1 MKGKTAVVTG
11 AGSGIGRALSLA
23 MAKRGAHVVVTDIDE
38 ESARRVA
45 AECGPG
51 ASARHLDVREA
62 QAVQQTIDETVRDH
76 GAIHYLFNNAGI
88 GVAGEV
94 DEIPLAGW
102 DLIIDVNLRGV
113 IHGVAAAYPHMVRQG
128 FGHIVNTAS
137 LAGLGGVPLMAPYS
151 MTKHAVVGLSTS
163 LRHEAKA
170 RGVRVSVLCP
180 GAVETPLLDR
190 NKIYGVGYD
199 VWVPNVRRY
208 LERLGG
214 PPYSAEK
221 LAVETLAAVERNR
234 GIIVIPGRARMTWR
248 ISRYFPSVVDK
259 VFPGAIAAER
269 AERKRSRNQPGLV
282 TDDYPPTTE
291 H

>member
-23 MAKRGAHVVVTDIDE
+23 MAKRGARVIVTDIHE
-38 ESARRVA
+38 ESACRVA
-45 AECGPG
+45 AECGPL
-51 ASARHLDVREA
+51 ATARRVDVREA
-62 QAVQQTIDETVRDH
+62 PAVQAAIDETVRNH
-76 GAIHYLFNNAGI
+76 GAIDYLFNNAGI

-137 LAGLGGVPLMAPYS
+137 LAGLGGAPLMAPYCT
-151 MTKHAVVGLSTS
+151 TKYAVVGLSTS

-180 GAVETPLLDR
+180 ASIETPLLDS
-190 NKIYGVGYD
+190 KQIYGTEYD
-199 VWVPNVRRY
+199 VWVPNIRRY
-208 LERLGG
+208 LGRLSG
-214 PPYSAEK
+214 PPYPAEK
-221 LAVETLAAVERNR
+221 LAEETLAAVARNR
-234 GIIVIPGRARMTWR
+234 GIIVIPARARMIWR
-248 ISRYFPSVVDK
+248 ISRYFPSLVDY
-259 VFPGAIAAER
+259 VYPAPLAAER
-269 AERKRSRNQPGLV
+269 ADRKR
-282 TDDYPPTTE
+282 
-291 H
+291 

>member
-1 MKGKTAVVTG
+1 MKGKTAVITG

-23 MAKRGAHVVVTDIDE
+23 MAKRGARVVVTDINE

-45 AECGPG
+45 AECGSG
-51 ASARHLDVREA
+51 AIARCLDVREA
-62 QAVQQTIDETVRDH
+62 PAVQAAVDETVRDH
-76 GAIHYLFNNAGI
+76 GAIDYMFNNAGI

-137 LAGLGGVPLMAPYS
+137 LAGLGGAPLMAPYCT
-151 MTKHAVVGLSTS
+151 TKYAVVGLSTS

-180 GAVETPLLDR
+180 ASVETPLLDS
-190 NKIYGVGYD
+190 NNAYATGYE
-199 VWVPNVRRY
+199 VWAPNVRRY
-208 LERLGG
+208 LGRLSG

-221 LAVETLAAVERNR
+221 LAEETLAAVARNR
-234 GIIVIPGRARMTWR
+234 GMIVIPARARMIWR
-248 ISRYFPSVVDK
+248 MSRYFPSLVDK
-259 VFPGAIAAER
+259 VYPGPLAAER
-269 AERKRSRNQPGLV
+269 ADRKR
-282 TDDYPPTTE
+282 
-291 H
+291 